1 LQSDRHLAFEG
12 AGRAEAMGLSGKAK
26 GRCRTRTCGNRR
38 AVQSNISLL
47 SMSGWLEPSSAPSA
61 RRSQRERRRLT
72 SMYAISLASLFRKEG
87 PTISQAFVA
96 INLSFY
102 NLKWLNAQS
111 SKG

>member
-1 LQSDRHLAFEG
+1 
-12 AGRAEAMGLSGKAK
+12 
-26 GRCRTRTCGNRR
+26 
-38 AVQSNISLL
+38 
-47 SMSGWLEPSSAPSA
+47 
-61 RRSQRERRRLT
+61 
-72 SMYAISLASLFRKEG
+72 MYAISLASLFRKEG